1 MDLLPYQEEAAFP
14 VRFLRNHTLSTLADV
29 PADPRDTL
37 GESALALAGVR
48 ELLLTRFHLCSKR
61 NKPSVRTSSSFSL
74 TSHQAIIDSQ
84 AQLAF

>member
-37 GESALALAGVR
+37 GECISLGRCEGAIAY
-48 ELLLTRFHLCSKR
+48 SI
-61 NKPSVRTSSSFSL
+61 SSMF
-74 TSHQAIIDSQ
+74 
-84 AQLAF
+84 

>member
-37 GESALALAGVR
+37 GECISLGRCEGVIAY
-48 ELLLTRFHLCSKR
+48 SI
-61 NKPSVRTSSSFSL
+61 SSMF
-74 TSHQAIIDSQ
+74 
-84 AQLAF
+84 